1 MFFLVV
7 PQHDEHV
14 LILLGALILHDVH
27 RETKQKKR
35 ERIPERYSFLV
46 WA

>member
-14 LILLGALILHDVH
+14 LILLGALIFDDFHH
-27 RETKQKKR
+27 EMKQKNC
-35 ERIPERYSFLV
+35 EMIVGIYPFL
-46 WA
+46 A